1 MRKGKKFQTIKKLE
15 QKTYEAQKYI
25 QKKLVGYLI
34 EVKKAKR
41 KWQKKIKQETKN
53 KRKGWNDWKIVR
65 LIKGMS
71 RKIS

>member
-25 QKKLVGYLI
+25 QKKLVDYLI

-41 KWQKKIKQETKN
+41 K
-53 KRKGWNDWKIVR
+53 
-65 LIKGMS
+65 
-71 RKIS
+71 